1 MQVKISKFISEMTKV
16 AKGGALLMLIGSVMT
31 KFVSFFSSVFLVQV
45 ISKDE
50 LGILTYAD
58 NWSSYA
64 YLLAG
69 GGLAYA
75 LLRYTILAESIEKKK
90 AIILFVLKTGSAVNL
105 VLLVAGAILILLY
118 PHPSEYA
125 EYSWLVI
132 ALVCLMPFKFVVDSV
147 LYIERAF
154 DHIKTYTITAFF
166 TSSVLIV
173 ARIVGGKIGGLAGL
187 AVVAILADSLAA
199 FITLTHMYIKNLK
212 GVKETVIDKG
222 EKKVIAKYSVQY
234 MFTNSLW
241 TIFMLN
247 ETFILGQKVGSSAE
261 LASYRIACVLPVCL
275 SLISNAIGIY
285 MGPKFVEAEKRN
297 DWNWVLKQ
305 WKNTHLITDVIVLF
319 TGLVMFILAPVL
331 MGVLY
336 GNEYMDAVPVMRVLT
351 IGAILNAGPRYT
363 NANILAALGRIKFN
377 MYVSLGAVIVQIIA
391 NIAVVPQYGA
401 MGIATVSMLL
411 YACMAVA
418 LSIVFYLKV
427 YKTHQNECGKEWL

>member
-1 MQVKISKFISEMTKV
+1 MQVKNYNIVSEITKI

-45 ISKDE
+45 LSKDE

-75 LLRYTILAESIEKKK
+75 LLRYTILAETIEKKK
-90 AIILFVLKTGSAVNL
+90 AIISFVLKTGSAVNL
-105 VLLVAGAILILLY
+105 VLLIVGGILILFF

-132 ALVCLMPFKFVVDSV
+132 ALVCLMPFKFIVDSV
-147 LYIERAF
+147 LYIERAL
-154 DHIKTYTITAFF
+154 DHIKTYTITAFL
-166 TSSVLIV
+166 TSSVLIA
-173 ARIVGGKIGGLAGL
+173 ARIAGGKIGGLAGL
-187 AVVAILADSLAA
+187 AVVAIVADALAA
-199 FITLTHMYIKNLK
+199 FITLAHMYLKNFRGIKATIINK
-212 GVKETVIDKG
+212 S
-222 EKKVIAKYSVQY
+222 EKKVIAKYSGQY

-241 TIFMLN
+241 TVFMLN
-247 ETFILGQKVGSSAE
+247 ETFILGQKAGSSAE

-305 WKNTHLITDVIVLF
+305 WKNTHLITDVVVLLAGF
-319 TGLVMFILAPVL
+319 IMFVLAPAL
-331 MGVLY
+331 IGILY
-336 GNEYMDAVPVMRVLT
+336 GNEYLDAVPVMRVLT
-351 IGAILNAGPRYT
+351 IGAVLNAGPRYT
-363 NANILAALGRIKFN
+363 NANILASLGRIKSN

-391 NIAVVPQYGA
+391 NIAVVPKYGA

-411 YACMAVA
+411 YACMAIT
-418 LSIVFYLKV
+418 LGIVFYLKV
-427 YKTHQNECGKEWL
+427 DKAHRNVCGKE

>member
-1 MQVKISKFISEMTKV
+1 MKVKINKFISEMVMV

-31 KFVSFFSSVFLVQV
+31 KFVSFFSSIFLVQV
-45 ISKDE
+45 LSKDE

-58 NWSSYA
+58 NWSSYV

-75 LLRYTILAESIEKKK
+75 LLRYTVLAESIEKKK
-90 AIILFVLKTGSAVNL
+90 TIISFVLKTGSIVNL
-105 VLLVAGAILILLY
+105 VLLIVVGILILLY

-125 EYSWLVI
+125 EYSWLIV

-154 DHIKTYTITAFF
+154 DHIKTYTITAFL
-166 TSSVLIV
+166 TSSVLIA
-173 ARIVGGKIGGLAGL
+173 ARIVGGKIGGLVGL
-187 AVVAILADSLAA
+187 AIVAVLAESLAA
-199 FITLTHMYIKNLK
+199 FITFTHMYVKNLR
-212 GVKETVIDKG
+212 GVNGTVIDKS
-222 EKKVIAKYSVQY
+222 EKKVIAKYSLQY

-247 ETFILGQKVGSSAE
+247 ETFILGQNAGSSAE

-285 MGPKFVEAEKRN
+285 MGPKFVEAEKRD
-297 DWNWVLKQ
+297 DWNWILKQ
-305 WKNTHLITDVIVLF
+305 WKNIHLITDVTVLF
-319 TGLVMFILAPVL
+319 AGLAMFILAPVL
-331 MGVLY
+331 IGILY
-336 GNEYMDAVPVMRVLT
+336 GNEYMDAVSVMRMLT
-351 IGAILNAGPRYT
+351 IGAVLNAGPRYT
-363 NANILAALGRIKFN
+363 NANILAALGKIKFN
-377 MYVSLGAVIVQIIA
+377 MYVSLGAVIIQIIA
-391 NIAVVPQYGA
+391 NIVVVSKYGA

-411 YACMAVA
+411 YACMAIA

-427 YKTHQNECGKEWL
+427 YKTHQNVCGKE